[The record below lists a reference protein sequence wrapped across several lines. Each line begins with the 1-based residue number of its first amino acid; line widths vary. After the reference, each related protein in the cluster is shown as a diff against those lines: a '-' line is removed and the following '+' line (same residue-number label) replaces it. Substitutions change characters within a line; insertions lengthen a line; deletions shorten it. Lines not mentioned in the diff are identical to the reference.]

1 MKIKSMLLVAAATLA
16 FTSQS
21 FAGDLLD
28 RMLGMGGCGCAPSCC
43 EAPAAGPGCGSDAAT
58 ASACCDPCARPK
70 LVDFRFRINWSAIP
84 RPNLFNRCCDSGCD
98 TGCAAPA
105 GPSCGNNGR
114 VAAGPSCGC
123 NGAAAAGPSCGADAA
138 ACGCG
143 ATADPC
149 CRPSLNLMGRLSN
162 LRARIASRPRLLG
175 GCCDAAASCCDAGP
189 ASCCGS
195 APACGTDAPAAAPV
209 QPTPAAE

>member
-1 MKIKSMLLVAAATLA
+1 MKIKSMLLVVAASLA

-84 RPNLFNRCCDSGCD
+84 RPNLFNRLGSGCDTGCD

-105 GPSCGNNGR
+105 GPSCGNNGP
-114 VAAGPSCGC
+114 VAADPSCGC
-123 NGAAAAGPSCGADAA
+123 NGPAAPAAAPSCGVDAA
-138 ACGCG
+138 DCGC
-143 ATADPC
+143 AADPC
-149 CRPSLNLMGRLSN
+149 CRPSLNLLGRLSN
-162 LRARIASRPRLLG
+162 LRNRIASRPRLIG
-175 GCCDAAASCCDAGP
+175 GCCDSGCASACDSG
-189 ASCCGS
+189 CGS
-195 APACGTDAPAAAPV
+195 APACGVDAPA
-209 QPTPAAE
+209 QPTPVAQ